1 MNTIYINSLRII
13 WVICAGFIL
22 LEDKI
27 ELHRRLIAI
36 RGPFMDYFMAW
47 STHVGDGLFML
58 LAFIVFLFIRIKT
71 ALILMISF
79 LLASGIT
86 QLLKHTVFSEY
97 KRPYF
102 YLKTDDS
109 FRTITDF
116 TYHTEHS
123 FPSGHATTCF
133 VLFTILAF
141 HYQKKY
147 LLQMAFILGALF
159 FSYTRVYLSQHFL
172 QDIVAGSI
180 IGVLVSQF
188 IWDFLN
194 PKLSKWDKPIRRFNQ
209 VSK

>member
-1 MNTIYINSLRII
+1 
-13 WVICAGFIL
+13 
-22 LEDKI
+22 
-27 ELHRRLIAI
+27 
-36 RGPFMDYFMAW
+36 MDYVMAW

-71 ALILMISF
+71 AFILMTSF

-102 YLKTDDS
+102 YLKNDDS

-123 FPSGHATTCF
+123 FPSGHATACF

-147 LLQMAFILGALF
+147 LLQMVFILGAIF

-194 PKLSKWDKPIRRFNQ
+194 PKLSKWDKPIRRFD
-209 VSK
+209 

>member
-1 MNTIYINSLRII
+1 MNTFYINSLRII
-13 WVICAGFIL
+13 WVICAGLIL

-27 ELHRRLIAI
+27 ELHKKLIAI
-36 RGPFMDYFMAW
+36 RSPFMDYFMSL
-47 STHVGDGLFML
+47 STHIGDGLFML
-58 LAFIVFLFIRIKT
+58 FAFIAFLFIRIKT
-71 ALILMISF
+71 AFILMVSF

-86 QLLKHTVFSEY
+86 QLLKHTIFSEY

-102 YLKTDDS
+102 YIKNDDS
-109 FRTITDF
+109 FRVIRDF

-147 LLQMAFILGALF
+147 FLQIVFLMGVLF

-188 IWDFLN
+188 VWDFLN
-194 PKLSKWDKPIRRFNQ
+194 PKLSNWDKPIKRLKKE
-209 VSK
+209 SK

>member
-1 MNTIYINSLRII
+1 MTSIYINSLRIL

-22 LEDKI
+22 LEDKL
-27 ELHRRLIAI
+27 ELHKKLTAI
-36 RGPFMDYFMAW
+36 RSPFMDYVMAW

-71 ALILMISF
+71 AFILMTSF

-102 YLKTDDS
+102 YLKNDDS

-123 FPSGHATTCF
+123 FPSGHATACF

-147 LLQMAFILGALF
+147 LLQMVFIIGALF

-172 QDIVAGSI
+172 QDLVAGSI

-188 IWDFLN
+188 VWDFLN
-194 PKLSKWDKPIRRFNQ
+194 SKLSKWDRPIKRFDQ